1 MEIRVSR
8 SGAVPVREQ
17 LIEQIRLLIGSGEL
31 KPGEALPSVREL
43 ARKLK
48 IHHNTVSHAYQELS
62 KRGWLTVRPGSG
74 VFVSRRDERSTL
86 ESAGDLDGLINAFL
100 AYARQR
106 GYSLQQVRAR
116 VRQRMTAQPPDHFLI
131 VEPDPSIAAM
141 LTYDITAATGIPVSA
156 ATPHQLAGTPGLAIG
171 AVVAASVHT
180 LQKYP
185 DVYPSHAVVV
195 PIEFPRAREFMERV
209 RALEQ
214 PSVIVIASHSQEFR
228 EAARGVLAAASGRKH
243 EICDCRL
250 EAGETPSEAADL
262 MVCDTHS
269 RRRVRAR
276 AVMLVP
282 SLSKKSLAALQDA
295 MGGRGKQSATGNNQ

>member
-8 SGAVPVREQ
+8 LGAVPVREQ
-17 LIEQIRLLIGSGEL
+17 IIEQIRLLIGSGEL

-43 ARKLK
+43 ARTLK

-62 KRGWLTVRPGSG
+62 KRGWVTVRPGSG
-74 VFVSRRDERSTL
+74 VFVNRRDERAAL

-116 VRQRMTAQPPDHFLI
+116 VRERMAAQPPDHYLV

-141 LTYDITAATGIPVSA
+141 LIYDITAATGIPVSTI
-156 ATPHQLAGTPGLAIG
+156 TPHQLASTPGLAIG

-185 DVYPSHAVVV
+185 DVYPSYAAVV
-195 PIEFPRAREFMERV
+195 PIEFPRSREFMEHV

-214 PSVIVIASHSQEFR
+214 PSVIVIASHSQEFL
-228 EAARGVLAAASGRKH
+228 EAARGALAAAAGRKH

-250 EAGETPSEAADL
+250 DQGESPPEAADL
-262 MVCDTHS
+262 VVCDTHS
-269 RRRVRAR
+269 RRRVKAR
-276 AVMLVP
+276 ALMVVP
-282 SLSKKSLAALQDA
+282 SLSKKSLAALRDA
-295 MGGRGKQSATGNNQ
+295 MPGRS

>member
-17 LIEQIRLLIGSGEL
+17 IIEQIRLLIGSGEL

-43 ARKLK
+43 ARSLK
-48 IHHNTVSHAYQELS
+48 IHHNTVSHAYQQLS
-62 KRGWLTVRPGSG
+62 KRGWVAMRPGSG
-74 VFVSRRDERSTL
+74 VFVNRRDERAAL

-116 VRQRMTAQPPDHFLI
+116 VRERMAAQPPDHYLV
-131 VEPDPSIAAM
+131 VEPDPSISAM
-141 LTYDITAATGIPVSA
+141 LTYDITAATGAPVSTV
-156 ATPHQLAGTPGLAIG
+156 TPHQLAQNPGLALG

-180 LQKYP
+180 MQKYP
-185 DVYPSHAVVV
+185 DIYPSHAVVV
-195 PIEFPRAREFMERV
+195 PLEFPQAHEFMNRV

-214 PSVIVIASHSQEFR
+214 PSVIVIASHSQEFL
-228 EAARGVLAAASGRKH
+228 EAARGALAAAAGRKH

-250 EAGETPSEAADL
+250 DQGHTPPEAADL
-262 MVCDTHS
+262 VVCDTHS
-269 RRRVRAR
+269 RRRVKAR
-276 AVMLVP
+276 TVMVVP
-282 SLSKKSLAALQDA
+282 SLSRKSLAALRDA
-295 MGGRGKQSATGNNQ
+295 MPGKT